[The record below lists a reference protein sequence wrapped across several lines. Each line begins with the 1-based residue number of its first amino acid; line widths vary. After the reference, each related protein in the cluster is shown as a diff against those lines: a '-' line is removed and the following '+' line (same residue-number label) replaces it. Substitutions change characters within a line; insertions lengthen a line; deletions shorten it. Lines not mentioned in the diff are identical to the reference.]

1 MLKVV
6 LLANWGLGLELLKIL
21 HLREDLDIKLVITQY
36 KKNVSDIWY
45 NSVYTFAYEKGYKV
59 VKQELLSYD
68 VLREYIAETNIG
80 LMITHAFMKILPK
93 EVFAAPKYGSINVH
107 PSLLPK
113 YRGSSPAYW
122 VLKNKEKETGLTCH
136 CIDSGI
142 DTGDIISQRKIAVEP
157 HDAVSSIIEKQK
169 SIIEELVE
177 ESIKRLQ
184 DRTFKPMVQKEE
196 LASYA
201 PKPEKKEDFVN

>member
-21 HLREDLDIKLVITQY
+21 HLRGDLDVKLVITQY
-36 KKNVSDIWY
+36 KKNISDIWY
-45 NSVYTFAYEKGYKV
+45 NSVYTFACEKGYKI

-68 VLREYIAETNIG
+68 VLRGYIVETNIG
-80 LMITHAFMKILPK
+80 LMITHAFMKIIPK
-93 EVFAAPKYGSINVH
+93 EVFSAPKYGSINIH

-113 YRGSSPAYW
+113 YRGPSPTYW
-122 VLKNKEKETGLTCH
+122 VLKNREKATGLTCH
-136 CIDSGI
+136 YIDSGI
-142 DTGDIISQRKIAVEP
+142 DTGDIISQRKIVVEP
-157 HDAVSSIIEKQK
+157 HDTVSSIIEKQK
-169 SIIEELVE
+169 LIIEELVE

-201 PKPEKKEDFVN
+201 PKPEKKEDFVS